1 MLRRAFIIVFFGV
14 LSVNAQTLVGTM
26 GAAGIMGSLQA
37 MNSTAAL
44 TGLNAANGANSV
56 NAQQNAAIN
65 QALNGTPPP
74 ASTTPIVPTVRP
86 AVMPVAQPGSVG
98 TGGTGGAGGA
108 GGAGGTGGTGGA
120 MPVPTPVTIQPVT
133 PSPRPVTRPAPGSHH
148 PMLAGTIRVL
158 TVPVQADVATGS
170 ATLRRGGILRM
181 VGGFGGFRLTPRF
194 GRSATNPRVAASSGV
209 TSSSGNVGSASTR
222 STISASSLRASRTVQ
237 RRNVR
242 MGFTLR

>member
-1 MLRRAFIIVFFGV
+1 
-14 LSVNAQTLVGTM
+14 M

-98 TGGTGGAGGA
+98 TGGAGGA
-108 GGAGGTGGTGGA
+108 I
-120 MPVPTPVTIQPVT
+120 PVPTPVTIQPVT

-194 GRSATNPRVAASSGV
+194 GRSATNTRVAASSGV
-209 TSSSGNVGSASTR
+209 TSSYGNVGSASAR